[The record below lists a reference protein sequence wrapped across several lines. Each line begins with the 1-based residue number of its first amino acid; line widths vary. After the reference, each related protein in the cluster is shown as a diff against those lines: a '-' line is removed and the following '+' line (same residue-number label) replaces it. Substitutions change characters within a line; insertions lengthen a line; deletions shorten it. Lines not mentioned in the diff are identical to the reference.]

1 MAAVT
6 IFLAA
11 MALFLLALAIG
22 GVLVDW
28 LDPFDERADARN
40 RNRR

>member
-1 MAAVT
+1 MV

-11 MALFLLALAIG
+11 LALFLLALAIG
-22 GVLVDW
+22 GALVDY
-28 LDPFDERADARN
+28 LDPYDERADDRR

>member
-1 MAAVT
+1 MT

>member
-1 MAAVT
+1 VT

-11 MALFLLALAIG
+11 LALFLLALAVG

-28 LDPFDERADARN
+28 LDPYDERADARR
-40 RNRR
+40 RNGR

>member
-1 MAAVT
+1 MV

-11 MALFLLALAIG
+11 LALFLLALAVG

-28 LDPFDERADARN
+28 LDPFDERADARR
-40 RNRR
+40 RNRP

>member
-1 MAAVT
+1 MAPVM

-11 MALFLLALAIG
+11 LALFLLAMAVG

-28 LDPFDERADARN
+28 LDPFDARRRN
-40 RNRR
+40 R

>member
-1 MAAVT
+1 MAAVM

-11 MALFLLALAIG
+11 LALFLLSLAVG

-28 LDPFDERADARN
+28 LDPFDERDDARR
-40 RNRR
+40 RNR